1 MVVDSFMKNRQIHGE
16 KVVLV
21 PYCHIHVSKY
31 NNWMQDDDLQYLT
44 ASEPLTLDQEYD
56 MLKTWTNDPRKCTF
70 IILDKITF
78 DITKDQV
85 ESMIGDVN
93 IFIDSHDDDQ
103 AEIEVM
109 IAEKS
114 HRAQGK
120 GKEAVL
126 MMIRFASE
134 VIGVKTFI
142 AKIKYDNINSQN
154 MFLNLGFNETSKSDV
169 FKEIQYNLAINN
181 ESFGIIKT
189 KTSIFDYH
197 LL

>member
-1 MVVDSFMKNRQIHGE
+1 
-16 KVVLV
+16 
-21 PYCHIHVSKY
+21 
-31 NNWMQDDDLQYLT
+31 
-44 ASEPLTLDQEYD
+44 
-56 MLKTWTNDPRKCTF
+56 
-70 IILDKITF
+70 
-78 DITKDQV
+78 
-85 ESMIGDVN
+85 MIGDVN
-93 IFIDSHDDDQ
+93 IFIDSHDDHQ

-154 MFLNLGFNETSKSDV
+154 MFLNFGFNETSKSDV
-169 FKEIQYNLAINN
+169 FKEIQYDLVINN
-181 ESFGIIKT
+181 ESLEIIKT

-197 LL
+197 IL